1 MKRIITVSI
10 IFILLILA
18 GIFAMLDTNHR
29 CHQVIDI
36 AEETKNYVENYD
48 MENAKKYQE
57 KLESFWK
64 DQEKIMRLYLRR
76 NNLEDIE
83 REMGSLSEIIKLEDQ
98 LESGKALDSIIQ
110 YCHEIIEDE
119 KPILCNIL

>member
-10 IFILLILA
+10 IFILLIFA
-18 GIFAMLDTNHR
+18 GIFAMLDANCR
-29 CHQVIDI
+29 CYKVIEI
-36 AEETKNYVENYD
+36 AEETKNYVENLD
-48 MENAKKYQE
+48 IENAKKSQE
-57 KLESFWK
+57 KLETFWK
-64 DQEKIMRLYLRR
+64 DQETIMRLYLRR
-76 NNLEDIE
+76 NNLEDID

-98 LESGKALDSIIQ
+98 IESGKALDSIIQ

>member
-10 IFILLILA
+10 IFSLLLASGICAIL
-18 GIFAMLDTNHR
+18 DSKCR
-29 CHQVIDI
+29 CYKIIEI
-36 AEETKNYVENYD
+36 AEETKAYVENYD
-48 MENAKKYQE
+48 MENAKNHQE

-64 DQEKIMRLYLRR
+64 DQEKTMRLYLRR
-76 NNLEDIE
+76 NNLEDID

-98 LESGKALDSIIQ
+98 VESGKSLDSIIQ

-119 KPILCNIL
+119 QPILCNIL

>member
-1 MKRIITVSI
+1 MKRIITVSV
-10 IFILLILA
+10 IFILLLSA

-29 CHQVIDI
+29 CRQVIEI

-57 KLESFWK
+57 KLEFFWK

-76 NNLEDIE
+76 NNLEDID

>member
-1 MKRIITVSI
+1 MKRILTVSI
-10 IFILLILA
+10 IFVLLISA
-18 GIFAMLDTNHR
+18 GIFAMIDANSR
-29 CHQVIDI
+29 CHQVIEI

-57 KLESFWK
+57 KLEAFWK
-64 DQEKIMRLYLRR
+64 DQEQIMRLYLRR
-76 NNLEDIE
+76 NNLEDID